1 MTTTTTT
8 ITAQQIL
15 ALGGREW
22 TGRNGQQRIYLN
34 NWYELAGLEISRYK
48 GSGSISSAKL
58 NGEWISNNKASLL
71 LAAKVWFD
79 VEAGKLRHNIR
90 EVAESARIGY
100 VADVLIENLVEAIRR
115 AGARELTT
123 AQAAQELGV
132 SIRTVR
138 RWAATGKI
146 TARKNTRGHWTIT
159 L

>member
-1 MTTTTTT
+1 MTATT
-8 ITAQQIL
+8 ITAQQIP

-22 TGRNGQQRIYLN
+22 IGRNGQHRIYLN
-34 NWYELAGLEISRYK
+34 NWPELAGLEISRYK

-58 NGEWISNNKASLL
+58 NGEWISNNKASML

-79 VEAGKLRHNIR
+79 VKAGELRHTIR
-90 EVAESARIGY
+90 QVAEDARIEY
-100 VADVLIENLVEAIRR
+100 AADVLIDNLTAAIRR

-138 RWAATGKI
+138 RWATTGKI
-146 TARKNTRGHWTIT
+146 TARKNTRGHWIIT

>member
-1 MTTTTTT
+1 MTAPT

-15 ALGGREW
+15 NLGGREW
-22 TGRNGQQRIYLN
+22 TGRNGQQRIYLD
-34 NWYELAGLEISRYK
+34 WPELAGMKIKLYK
-48 GSGSISSAKL
+48 SGSISSATI
-58 NGEWISNNKASLL
+58 NGEPISNRKASM
-71 LAAKVWFD
+71 LATARVWYD
-79 VEAGKLRHNIR
+79 VKAGKLRHTIYQ
-90 EVAESARIGY
+90 VAKNARVEY
-100 VADVLIENLVEAIRR
+100 VADVLIENLFEAIRR

-138 RWAATGKI
+138 RWAVTGKI

>member
-1 MTTTTTT
+1 MK
-8 ITAQQIL
+8 IK
-15 ALGGREW
+15 
-22 TGRNGQQRIYLN
+22 
-34 NWYELAGLEISRYK
+34 RYK
-48 GSGSISSAKL
+48 SGSISSATID
-58 NGEWISNNKASLL
+58 GELISNRKAGMLM
-71 LAAKVWFD
+71 AAKVWYD
-79 VEAGKLRHNIR
+79 VKAGELRHTIR

-138 RWAATGKI
+138 RWAATDKI
-146 TARKNTRGHWTIT
+146 NARKNSRGHWPIT

>member
-1 MTTTTTT
+1 MTATT

-34 NWYELAGLEISRYK
+34 NWYELAGLKVSWYK
-48 GSGSISSAKL
+48 SGSISSATI
-58 NGEWISNNKASLL
+58 NGEPISNRKAGML

-79 VEAGKLRHNIR
+79 VEAGELRYTIR
-90 EVAESARIGY
+90 EVAENARIGY
-100 VADVLIENLVEAIRR
+100 VADVLTDNLTAAIRQ

-146 TARKNTRGHWTIT
+146 NARKNTRGHWTIT

>member
-1 MTTTTTT
+1 MTATT
-8 ITAQQIL
+8 ITAQQII

-34 NWYELAGLEISRYK
+34 NWPELAGLEISRYK
-48 GSGSISSAKL
+48 GSGSISSATL
-58 NGEWISNNKASLL
+58 NGERISNNKAGML
-71 LAAKVWFD
+71 LAAKIWYD
-79 VEAGKLRHNIR
+79 VKAGELRHTIR
-90 EVAESARIGY
+90 QVAEDARIGY
-100 VADVLIENLVEAIRR
+100 VADVLIENLIEAIRQ

-146 TARKNTRGHWTIT
+146 TARKNDRGHWTIT

>member
-1 MTTTTTT
+1 TPT
-8 ITAQQIL
+8 ITAQQII

-22 TGRNGQQRIYLN
+22 TGRNGQRRIYLN
-34 NWYELAGLEISRYK
+34 DWYKWAGLEISWYK
-48 GSGSISSAKL
+48 SGSISSAKL
-58 NGEWISNNKASLL
+58 NGELISNRKAGML
-71 LAAKVWFD
+71 LAARVWFD
-79 VEAGKLRHNIR
+79 VEAGELRHTIR
-90 EVAESARIGY
+90 QVAENARVEY
-100 VADVLIENLVEAIRR
+100 VADTLIDNLTAALRR

>member
-1 MTTTTTT
+1 MTATTT

-22 TGRNGQQRIYLN
+22 TGRNGQRRIYLN
-34 NWYELAGLEISRYK
+34 NWYELAGLKVSWYK
-48 GSGSISSAKL
+48 SSGSISSATID
-58 NGEWISNNKASLL
+58 GEPISNRKAGMLMT
-71 LAAKVWFD
+71 AKVWYD
-79 VEAGKLRHNIR
+79 VEAGELRHTIR
-90 EVAESARIGY
+90 HVAENARIDY
-100 VADVLIENLVEAIRR
+100 AADVLIDNLTTAIRR

-123 AQAAQELGV
+123 TQAAQELGV

-146 TARKNTRGHWTIT
+146 NARKNDRGHWTIT

>member
-1 MTTTTTT
+1 MTATTT

-34 NWYELAGLEISRYK
+34 NWYKWAGLDISWYK
-48 GSGSISSAKL
+48 GSGSISSATL
-58 NGEWISNNKASLL
+58 NDERISNRKAGMLM
-71 LAAKVWFD
+71 AARVWFD
-79 VEAGKLRHNIR
+79 VEAGELRHTIR
-90 EVAESARIGY
+90 QVAENARIEY
-100 VADVLIENLVEAIRR
+100 VADTLIDNLTAAIRR
-115 AGARELTT
+115 AGARELTA

-146 TARKNTRGHWTIT
+146 NARKNARGHWTIT

>member
-1 MTTTTTT
+1 MTATT

-22 TGRNGQQRIYLN
+22 TGRNGQHRIYLN
-34 NWYELAGLEISRYK
+34 NWYELAGLEISWY
-48 GSGSISSAKL
+48 GSGNIRSAKL
-58 NGEWISNNKASLL
+58 DDELISNRKAGMLMT
-71 LAAKVWFD
+71 AKVWYD
-79 VEAGKLRHNIR
+79 VKTGELRHTIR
-90 EVAESARIGY
+90 QVAENARIEY
-100 VADVLIENLVEAIRR
+100 AADVLIDNLIEAIRR
-115 AGARELTT
+115 AGARELTA

-146 TARKNTRGHWTIT
+146 TARKNARGHWVIT